1 MRTACRVGIRFTPSS
16 WSGFMFQI
24 QSARPASNSVI
35 SVAASGTKRTLIFL
49 IAGFP
54 FGLPAQ

>member
-1 MRTACRVGIRFTPSS
+1 
-16 WSGFMFQI
+16 MFQI

-35 SVAASGTKRTLIFL
+35 SVVASGTKRTLIFL

>member
-1 MRTACRVGIRFTPSS
+1 
-16 WSGFMFQI
+16 MFQI